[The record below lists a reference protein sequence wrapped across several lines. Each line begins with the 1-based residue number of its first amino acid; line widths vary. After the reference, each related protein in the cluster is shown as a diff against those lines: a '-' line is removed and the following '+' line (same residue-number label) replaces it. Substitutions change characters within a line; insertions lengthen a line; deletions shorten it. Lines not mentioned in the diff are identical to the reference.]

1 MNWVAIVEVMAE
13 EDYMTRTV
21 AVTFFWEKVAVCG
34 NSNLNSTLMTWRIWL
49 KIIFVQII
57 EFLFCNSLTKIQSAL
72 TREGG
77 GGRGA
82 CLNKLVVFQ
91 AQSQTNYFNQLRP

>member
-49 KIIFVQII
+49 KIIFYK
-57 EFLFCNSLTKIQSAL
+57 S
-72 TREGG
+72 
-77 GGRGA
+77 
-82 CLNKLVVFQ
+82 
-91 AQSQTNYFNQLRP
+91 

>member
-21 AVTFFWEKVAVCG
+21 AVTLFWEKVAVCG
-34 NSNLNSTLMTWRIWL
+34 NSTLNSTLMIWRIWL

-77 GGRGA
+77 GGGGGA
-82 CLNKLVVFQ
+82 V
-91 AQSQTNYFNQLRP
+91 